1 MARNNRKLGNGV
13 IWLVFVGLVII
24 SGMIGQIGD
33 NAAYAGIGIGVALI
47 VVAMLVT
54 MDKNAK

>member
-1 MARNNRKLGNGV
+1 MAKNNKKLGNGV

-47 VVAMLVT
+47 VTAMLVT
-54 MDKNAK
+54 IDKNAK